1 MMGFDFGN
9 IVAIVYHP
17 ENRGLG
23 NSSLA

>member
-23 NSSLA
+23 NPSLA